1 MKLKERIQSDL
12 CKLRDQKYIIL
23 SQKIRN
29 IDSDLYNSIIYDTSF
44 LDEYS
49 PKLSDRLKY
58 ILNDM
63 VEINK
68 CSNCNGAILKI
79 ENKYCSAKCNNNSE
93 ETKNK
98 FRHAYN
104 ELSDDEKKI
113 RNDKRTNTFNE
124 RYGGYTMQ
132 SDELSNK
139 MRQTMMER
147 YSVEHSFQN
156 ETSKQKAINTWI
168 KKYGADNPFKA
179 EKVKEKIKNTL
190 LEKYG
195 VDNACNI
202 NSKSRIESGVKT
214 KIERGLII
222 PDKFLSDYQKY
233 RKLIKKLTEETYKK
247 YKDIINPN
255 NFKRVTNGNI
265 GYQLDHRYSI
275 FEGFLDDV
283 DPKLMSSHHNLQM
296 LEWSKNRKKG
306 KDCSITLNELTKL
319 VSNEI

>member
-12 CKLRDQKYIIL
+12 CKLRDGKYIIL

-29 IDSDLYNSIIYDTSF
+29 IDSDFHENIVHDTSF
-44 LDEYS
+44 LNEYS
-49 PKLSDRLKY
+49 PKMSDRLKY

-68 CSNCNGAILKI
+68 CNNCNRDILKI

-98 FRHAYN
+98 FRDAYN
-104 ELSDDEKKI
+104 KLSDDERKI
-113 RNDKRTNTFNE
+113 RNDNRTNTFNE

-132 SDELSNK
+132 SNELSTK
-139 MRQTMMER
+139 MRKTMMER
-147 YSVEHSFQN
+147 YGVEHSFQN
-156 ETSKQKAINTWI
+156 ENSKQKAINTWI
-168 KKYGADNPFKA
+168 KKYGVDNPYKA
-179 EKVKEKIKNTL
+179 EEVKEKIKNIL

-202 NSKSRIESGVKT
+202 NPKSRIESGLKT
-214 KIERGLII
+214 KIEKGLII
-222 PDKFLSDYQKY
+222 PEKFLSDYQKY
-233 RKLIKKLTEETYKK
+233 RKGVKKLTEETYKK

-265 GYQLDHRYSI
+265 GHQLDHKYSI
-275 FEGFLDDV
+275 FEGFLDNV
-283 DPKLMSSHHNLQM
+283 DPKIISSLHNLQM

-306 KDCSITLNELTKL
+306 KDCSITLNELKKL

>member
-29 IDSDLYNSIIYDTSF
+29 IDSDLYNSIIYDTPF

-68 CSNCNGAILKI
+68 CSNCNSAILKI
-79 ENKYCSAKCNNNSE
+79 EKKYCSAKCNNNSE

-98 FRHAYN
+98 FRDAYN
-104 ELSDDEKKI
+104 ELSDDEQKI
-113 RNDKRTNTFNE
+113 RNDKRTNTVNE

-179 EKVKEKIKNTL
+179 EKVKEKIKNIL

-222 PDKFLSDYQKY
+222 PDKLLSDYQKY

-275 FEGFLDDV
+275 FEGFLDDA
-283 DPKLMSSHHNLQM
+283 DPKLISSHHNLQM

>member
-1 MKLKERIQSDL
+1 MKLKQRIQSDL
-12 CKLRDQKYIIL
+12 CKLRNGKYIIL
-23 SQKIRN
+23 SQKIKN
-29 IDSDLYNSIIYDTSF
+29 IDSDLHNIIIQHTSF
-44 LDEYS
+44 LDGYS

-68 CSNCNGAILKI
+68 CNNCKNAILKI

-98 FRHAYN
+98 FRDAYN
-104 ELSDDEKKI
+104 KLSDDDRKI
-113 RNDKRTNTFNE
+113 RNDKRTSTFNE
-124 RYGGYTMQ
+124 KYGGYTMQ

-147 YSVEHSFQN
+147 YGVEHSFQN
-156 ETSKQKAINTWI
+156 ENSKQKAINTWI
-168 KKYGADNPFKA
+168 KKYGVDNPYKA
-179 EKVKEKIKNTL
+179 EEIKEKIKNVL
-190 LEKYG
+190 IEKYG

-202 NSKSRIESGVKT
+202 NSKSRIERGVKT
-214 KIERGLII
+214 KIERGFII

-233 RKLIKKLTEETYKK
+233 RKLVKKLTEKTYKK

-275 FEGFLDDV
+275 FEGFLNDV
-283 DPKLMSSHHNLQM
+283 APKIISSHHNLHM
-296 LEWSKNRKKG
+296 LEWYKNRKKG
-306 KDCSITLNELTKL
+306 KDCSITLNELNKL
-319 VSNEI
+319 ISNEI